1 MRATIGTVR
10 GVLLAVAAC
19 AATQAFGQC
28 QDASTVSA
36 FYGSIFQVPEE
47 LRIELKP
54 DLSNPGA
61 RALAIGGAFTS
72 SADDATSVVANP
84 AGLGA
89 IVRPT
94 LFAEARPSQVLQYD
108 RFDTGQID
116 VTQDRDPFIQKDGQS
131 PPPWFASFVLP
142 LGDKFAVA
150 AFYQQLFGSSRS
162 VDRVTG
168 AAAANGP
175 CFETLNP
182 RTGARQNAFVPLY
195 AYEDDTTLSRGGL
208 SAAFRASARFSFG
221 ATVYL
226 ASESRRTTIKP
237 GWGNG
242 TFENVLPT
250 QVDTSSSKPGYILGV
265 QFTANEWLRFGA
277 VYAGAVKFDAAN
289 DAVPGQT
296 VLRRTVI
303 PARAGLGA
311 TIAPSPRFAMT
322 LEGTWVQSSTFL
334 DNTDIENGFEGA
346 VAVGA
351 PQSSVRSN
359 WDQSDTWEARIGLE
373 YSVVQTRTRL
383 FSLRAGFWAESPS
396 NLRFTFPQAQDDL
409 VARAANDAIRALF
422 PDVDDPWLTH
432 VTGGLGAVF
441 NKKFQVDVGVD
452 YETHTKRLVGSA
464 LLGYTF

>member
-1 MRATIGTVR
+1 MRATNGLAR
-10 GVLLAVAAC
+10 GAVVLAVV
-19 AATQAFGQC
+19 AATFQARGQC
-28 QDASTVSA
+28 EDASRVST
-36 FYGSIFQVPEE
+36 FYQSIFRVPEE

-84 AGLGA
+84 AGLGS

-94 LFAEARPSQVLQYD
+94 LFAEVRPSQAVQYD
-108 RFDTGQID
+108 RFDAGEID
-116 VTQDRDPFIQKDGQS
+116 VTSDRDPFIQKDGQS
-131 PPPWFASFVLP
+131 PPPYFASFVFP

-150 AFYQQLFGSSRS
+150 GFYQQLYGSSRS

-168 AAAANGP
+168 ASAASGP

-182 RTGARQNAFVPLY
+182 RLGTLAKAFVPLY

-208 SAAFRASARFSFG
+208 SIGFRATYRLALG
-221 ATVYL
+221 ATVYW
-226 ASESRRTTIKP
+226 ASESRKTTIRP
-237 GWGNG
+237 GWPDG
-242 TFENVLPT
+242 FENVPAAS
-250 QVDTSSSKPGYILGV
+250 VETSSGKPGFILGA
-265 QFTANEWLRFGA
+265 QLTASEWLRFGA
-277 VYAGAVKFDAAN
+277 VYAHSVKFDDAN
-289 DAVPGQT
+289 DAIPDSR

-303 PARAGLGA
+303 PARAGLGV

-322 LEGTWVQSSTFL
+322 LEGTWVQSSSFL
-334 DNTDIENGFEGA
+334 SNTDIENAFAGA
-346 VAVGA
+346 GAVGA
-351 PQSSVRSN
+351 PQSALRSN
-359 WDQSDTWEARIGLE
+359 WDQSDTYEARIGLE
-373 YSVVQTRTRL
+373 YSVVQTRTQL

-396 NLRFTFPQAQDDL
+396 NLRFTFPQGQDEV

-422 PDVDDPWLTH
+422 PNLDDPWLTH

-452 YETHTKRLVGSA
+452 YETHTQRLVASA